1 MLKSIATD
9 LAMIKKELAEPGR
22 VCGAYYQDYGAF
34 REIYRFVARG
44 LSRSGQMVYILLCTL
59 TDAQGEIPEQN
70 ILQPAMAV
78 LREVIMYSLR
88 RGDLFAQ
95 YSAAQYIIMLPA
107 TAFEDSAIVIDR
119 IVRKFEN
126 QAHPCSVVL
135 HCLREPMDPV
145 E

>member
-44 LSRSGQMVYILLCTL
+44 LSRSGQKVYILLCTL
-59 TDAQGEIPEQN
+59 TDAQGEIPEQAV
-70 ILQPAMAV
+70 LQPAMEA
-78 LREVIMYSLR
+78 LCNVIMFSLR

-95 YSAAQYIIMLPA
+95 YSNAQYIVMLPG
-107 TAFEDSAIVIDR
+107 TAYEDSAIVMDR
-119 IVRKFEN
+119 IMRNYSEDVH
-126 QAHPCSVVL
+126 QLGVML
-135 HCLREPMDPV
+135 HCLREQMDPV

>member
-44 LSRSGQMVYILLCTL
+44 LNRSGQAVYILLCTL
-59 TDAQGEIPEQN
+59 TDAQGEIPEQAN
-70 ILQPAMAV
+70 LQPAMQS
-78 LREVIMYSLR
+78 LKDVIMYSLR

-95 YSAAQYIIMLPA
+95 YSAAQYIIMLPG
-107 TAFEDSAIVIDR
+107 TAFEDSTIVIDR
-119 IVRKFEN
+119 IMRKFES
-126 QAHPCSVVL
+126 QGHPYGVVL
-135 HCLREPMDPV
+135 HCLREQMDSV

>member
-9 LAMIKKELAEPGR
+9 LAMIKKELSEPGK

-34 REIYRFVARG
+34 REVYRFVARG
-44 LSRSGQMVYILLCTL
+44 MSRSGQQVYILLCTL
-59 TDAQGEIPEQN
+59 TDAAGEIPVQEV
-70 ILQPAMAV
+70 LQPAMLT

-95 YSAAQYIIMLPA
+95 YSSAQYIIMLPG
-107 TAFEDSAIVIDR
+107 TAFENSGIVVER
-119 IVRKFEN
+119 IMRRYEN
-126 QAHPCSVVL
+126 EVHQGALVL
-135 HCLREPMDPV
+135 HCLREAMDPV

>member
-9 LAMIKKELAEPGR
+9 LAMIKKELSEPGK

-44 LSRSGQMVYILLCTL
+44 MSRSGQQVYILLCTL
-59 TDAQGEIPEQN
+59 TDAQGEIPAQD
-70 ILQPAMAV
+70 ILQPAMLA
-78 LREVIMYSLR
+78 LRNVIMYSLR

-95 YSAAQYIIMLPA
+95 YSSAQYIIMLPG
-107 TAFEDSAIVIDR
+107 TAFENSGIVVDR
-119 IVRKFEN
+119 IMRNYEGDIHHY
-126 QAHPCSVVL
+126 QLVL
-135 HCLREPMDPV
+135 HCLKEAMDPV